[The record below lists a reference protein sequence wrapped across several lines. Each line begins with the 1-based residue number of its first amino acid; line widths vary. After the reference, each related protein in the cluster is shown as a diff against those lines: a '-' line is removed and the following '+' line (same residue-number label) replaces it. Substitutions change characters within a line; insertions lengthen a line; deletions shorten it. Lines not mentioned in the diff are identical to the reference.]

1 LSLFELTI
9 NKDQVESREYLEK
22 ADSLLNRI
30 ESNWEGKKEIIEE
43 IKAEKIKKRLVTL
56 YLKNVKKIKHLTL
69 YKNNSVFSTQLK
81 DSIFVQ
87 SIKLITGFNLFT
99 KVSENFLGR

>member
-43 IKAEKIKKRLVTL
+43 IKAEKNKKTAGNTVFKKCK
-56 YLKNVKKIKHLTL
+56 KNKAPNTV
-69 YKNNSVFSTQLK
+69 
-81 DSIFVQ
+81 
-87 SIKLITGFNLFT
+87 
-99 KVSENFLGR
+99 